1 MFKSS
6 LKEKIENLLFEI
18 KSQETF
24 LFRIYSK
31 CNYVKQ
37 GRNNFKMIK
46 VINIRQ
52 KDYVV
57 LINIKHNQ
65 LAPERS
71 I

>member
-6 LKEKIENLLFEI
+6 LKEKIENLLFLI
-18 KSQETF
+18 KWQETF

-31 CNYVKQ
+31 CNYVTQ

-52 KDYVV
+52 KDYADSPYKYQTYSVG
-57 LINIKHNQ
+57 
-65 LAPERS
+65 S
-71 I
+71 